1 MLCLEIGKLV
11 LVMKGVAFRQWG
23 QTVHRFADGLMDQSL
38 NHHRLL
44 EIALE
49 DAVAPLSYRQS
60 LLNRLDSAAI

>member
-1 MLCLEIGKLV
+1 
-11 LVMKGVAFRQWG
+11 
-23 QTVHRFADGLMDQSL
+23 LMDQSL